1 MSMKVLSATTLAL
14 LIGVSTLSLDTAL
27 AQNGGDARSND
38 RTQQKKLDDRNLTP
52 IRPIRRVGEDNWP
65 TAKDQPRETTGQA
78 AKKEEPAKQDT
89 AKQDAAKPEQKP
101 GQKQDTARQDAPK
114 PDAQK
119 KDTAQTAEPDNK
131 KNDKGFASI
140 RLGTDADGR
149 VAVNDTQ
156 QRQITTA
163 LRKRRVETFDV
174 KVSVGSVAP
183 ANVRIGAVSADIVA
197 VLPQFR
203 GYSFFATREEIVIV
217 EPRGR
222 KVVALIPV
230 KLTATASAPPRQE
243 YQEHQERVTRTDS
256 APPVRT
262 VQRERDVTVGR
273 SIRTET
279 VGRSA
284 RAEAVPTEE
293 EILAAPVARGP
304 SGTTVT
310 RTYRTYQYVEE
321 PSETV
326 IIRHRRPRLFGLW

>member
-65 TAKDQPRETTGQA
+65 TAKDQARETTGQA

-89 AKQDAAKPEQKP
+89 AS
-101 GQKQDTARQDAPK
+101 QDAPK

-140 RLGTDADGR
+140 RLGTDTSGR

-304 SGTTVT
+304 VGTTVT

-326 IIRHRRPRLFGLW
+326 IIQHRRPRLFGLW

>member
-65 TAKDQPRETTGQA
+65 TAKDQPRETTGQV

-89 AKQDAAKPEQKP
+89 A
-101 GQKQDTARQDAPK
+101 RQEAPK

-119 KDTAQTAEPDNK
+119 QDTAQTAEPDNK

-304 SGTTVT
+304 AGTAVS

-326 IIRHRRPRLFGLW
+326 IIQHRRPRLFGLW